1 MEASD
6 NAVFDF
12 VQVLDSLRHVANDVG
27 ASSVGTKTPDLSRLS
42 YVELV
47 LVSENTS
54 ALLDFLSR
62 CDLVL
67 KAKEQ
72 NYFKQYVT
80 LINDWF

>member
-12 VQVLDSLRHVANDVG
+12 VQVLDSFRHVANDVG
-27 ASSVGTKTPDLSRLS
+27 ASSVGTKTPDLPRLS
-42 YVELV
+42 DVELV

-54 ALLDFLSR
+54 ALLDFLSW

-67 KAKEQ
+67 NAKVQ
-72 NYFKQYVT
+72 HIFKQYVK
-80 LINDWF
+80 LIHDWF